1 MPPKVPMKSVMR
13 RHRLT
18 RADWNGYAVLMIIGG
33 AVGVLGV
40 FLPWANDY
48 SAEDVNFSLSRPSDV
63 VGVLHT
69 QWGPPVLVAAIVVIV
84 VAAVLIALGPRLLTM
99 AAGVLVI
106 VAGGV
111 FIAEAIGATDSMAKM
126 YRPGIGLYVTL
137 LTGILLL
144 PIGLVSVGVGQ
155 LLRHKGTATDPPAP

>member
-1 MPPKVPMKSVMR
+1 MPPKMPMKSVMR

-33 AVGVLGV
+33 VVGVLGV

-48 SAEDVNFSLSRPSDV
+48 SAEDVNFSLSRPPGV
-63 VGVLHT
+63 AGVLHT

-84 VAAVLIALGPRLLTM
+84 IAAVLIALGPRLLTV

-144 PIGLVSVGVGQ
+144 PIGLVSVVVGQ
-155 LLRHKGTATDPPAP
+155 LLRRMGAATAPPGL